1 MTILPDMESEDGV
14 QLEPQFVPPHVRDTC
29 VRGVLEEVLDCGVV
43 EEEDVVGCRLGC
55 GVSEVVG
62 CRLGCGVSE
71 VVFCLQSHFDVLPAG
86 EVVFSGQA

>member
-1 MTILPDMESEDGV
+1 MTILPDVEPEDGV

-55 GVSEVVG
+55 GVSEVV
-62 CRLGCGVSE
+62 
-71 VVFCLQSHFDVLPAG
+71 FCLQSHFDVLPAG